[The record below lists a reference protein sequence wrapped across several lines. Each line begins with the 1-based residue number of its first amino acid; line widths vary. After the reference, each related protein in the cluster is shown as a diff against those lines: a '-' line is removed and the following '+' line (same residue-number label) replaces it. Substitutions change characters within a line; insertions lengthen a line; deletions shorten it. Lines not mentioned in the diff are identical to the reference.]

1 MEYAACIVPVAPL
14 YTAAQPTA
22 EMCSQLLFGET
33 VTLLETDTVFSKVRV
48 LFDGYEGWCLN
59 NQLVMVDAAQAN
71 RRTHLLN
78 GDVWREIAFQGQ
90 PMQMPFGAPLDLFDH
105 GKAQIGPYQ
114 VVYEGRF
121 WNSTMAH
128 ENKETIRWVA
138 EKYLNAPY
146 LWGGRSPL
154 GIDCS
159 GFVQQVYRFMGIDL
173 PRDAYQQAEKGESIG
188 FLQEAHCG
196 DLAFFDDAEGRI
208 VHVGLLL
215 NDHEVM
221 HAYGRVRIDAIDHQ
235 GIVNSETGQRT
246 HRLRII
252 KRLHKVLETEY
263 DV

>member
-33 VTLLETDTVFSKVRV
+33 VQLLETSHTFSRIRL
-48 LFDGYEGWCLN
+48 LFDGYEGWCLS
-59 NQLVMVDAAQAN
+59 NQLEPIDEALAL
-71 RRTHLLN
+71 RDTHLVN
-78 GDVWREIAFQGQ
+78 GDLWREISFQEQ
-90 PMQMPFGAPLDLFDH
+90 PMQMPFGAPLNLFDH
-105 GKAQIGPYQ
+105 GKAQIGRYQ

-121 WNSTMAH
+121 WNSSMAH

-138 EKYLNAPY
+138 DKYLNAPY

-159 GFVQQVYRFMGIDL
+159 GFVQQVYRFMGIQL
-173 PRDAYQQAEKGESIG
+173 PRDAYQQAELGESIG

-215 NDHEVM
+215 NDHQVM
-221 HAYGRVRIDAIDHQ
+221 HAYGRVRIDHIDHQ
-235 GIVNSETGQRT
+235 GIVNGETGMRT
-246 HRLRII
+246 HQLRII
-252 KRLHKVLETEY
+252 KRFHKVLETEY